1 MEILTEVENYNIST
15 MPPST
20 GCYTLMVIDLNIAR
34 FTKYFQFRFNDF
46 SEASMSLSVD
56 TSSPQ
61 TRDRSSLIIMSLVEQ
76 LAAAY
81 EQQEARRSALVL
93 RLSQSLVK
101 MGLVNPAFAMPE
113 LSGLRAQYSLA
124 FLRLMSQ
131 VRHFKSLH
139 VIRRAKAHHHLAAA
153 LCKRK
158 YI

>member
-1 MEILTEVENYNIST
+1 MSESSRGVPGEHGDTNGSRKLQYFNHTPFNRLLHFH
-15 MPPST
+15 
-20 GCYTLMVIDLNIAR
+20 GDLNVMR
-34 FTKYFQFRFNDF
+34 LTMCFHFRFNDF

-131 VRHFKSLH
+131 VHFK
-139 VIRRAKAHHHLAAA
+139 
-153 LCKRK
+153 
-158 YI
+158 

>member
-131 VRHFKSLH
+131 VRHLSHYML
-139 VIRRAKAHHHLAAA
+139 
-153 LCKRK
+153 
-158 YI
+158 

>member
-1 MEILTEVENYNIST
+1 MEILMEVENYNIST
-15 MPPST
+15 IPPST
-20 GCYTLMVIDLNIAR
+20 GCYTLIVISMICVLMNE
-34 FTKYFQFRFNDF
+34 FHFRFNDF
-46 SEASMSLSVD
+46 SETSMSLSVD

-131 VRHFKSLH
+131 VHFK
-139 VIRRAKAHHHLAAA
+139 
-153 LCKRK
+153 
-158 YI
+158 

>member
-1 MEILTEVENYNIST
+1 
-15 MPPST
+15 
-20 GCYTLMVIDLNIAR
+20 
-34 FTKYFQFRFNDF
+34 
-46 SEASMSLSVD
+46 MSLSVD

-131 VRHFKSLH
+131 VHFKEEKSPKYLT
-139 VIRRAKAHHHLAAA
+139 AAS
-153 LCKRK
+153 CKIK

>member
-1 MEILTEVENYNIST
+1 MEILMEVENYNIST
-15 MPPST
+15 IPPST
-20 GCYTLMVIDLNIAR
+20 GCYTFMVISMLCVLMNE
-34 FTKYFQFRFNDF
+34 FHFRFNDF

-131 VRHFKSLH
+131 VHFKSEKSH
-139 VIRRAKAHHHLAAA
+139 
-153 LCKRK
+153 
-158 YI
+158 

>member
-1 MEILTEVENYNIST
+1 MEILMEVENYNIST
-15 MPPST
+15 IPPST
-20 GCYTLMVIDLNIAR
+20 GCYTLIVISMLCVLMNE
-34 FTKYFQFRFNDF
+34 FHFRFNDF
-46 SEASMSLSVD
+46 SEASVSLSVD

-81 EQQEARRSALVL
+81 EQQEARRSALVM

-131 VRHFKSLH
+131 VHFK
-139 VIRRAKAHHHLAAA
+139 
-153 LCKRK
+153 
-158 YI
+158 